1 VIEAQTNATEAYA
14 VAFAQLTARFAQHW
28 ETLDWCDGPIAW
40 RFFRR
45 AGEALP
51 HQGWKIHVSASAA
64 ESAVLLSSIGPALR
78 ELEVSYKVPR
88 RIADIVFLNS
98 GDAGSELL
106 GKVVT
111 IYPREVEHAR
121 DIILRLNALWPVSRG
136 PEVQTD
142 LHLRPRSAVSFRY
155 GVFGAGQVAVSSTGV
170 QHFALIGADG
180 ARLADA
186 RPLRGEQSPL
196 APAPPVPGCA
206 PETPPVRINE
216 RVTVG
221 DCTVIALAQL
231 SETPRA
237 LTWLCANAGTLET
250 VVLKVVRPGVAGDA
264 CGIDACDLLGKEYRI
279 LTALA
284 SDPGVAPRPLGVRAS
299 SDQAPTPL
307 WPMLLM
313 EDFRG
318 ERLSD
323 LPRRRRIECLPLLAD
338 ALARIHAAGFVHG
351 DVKLENAVLRGERV
365 GLLDFELAE
374 HAGDPM
380 RRAGTLGH
388 LEPDTQDRRPAA
400 FSRDV
405 YALAGCVVEAVLD
418 VPPALLPAGGGRF
431 EALLANENAPRAA
444 TLVADL
450 TNAELAARP
459 TASQAA
465 TMLRACL
472 TELANI
478 APALGKESSAQER
491 AWQRQA
497 CLDAA
502 RLTGDYAKQDSDGT
516 HWRNT
521 HFMRAFDC
529 EAINLGAAGI
539 ILGLAT
545 IDTALGRSDCA
556 AQIRDG
562 ARWLAARPVEGN
574 AAGLFTGNAGVAV
587 ALAVTGTRL
596 GEPAFVEAAKRRLEV
611 AARDRRETDLF
622 SGAAGVVW
630 TACMLS
636 EVLGAAWPLE
646 AGAAAFAHLGEH
658 AGAIGEVPVWTA
670 HPTLEQSFLGCA
682 HGSAGAAM
690 ALAYWGRLTN
700 DRASIDAAID
710 AFRRIVAH
718 GRTEEGDAL
727 RIRMS
732 STRHHA
738 VGNWCHGVGGYLWA
752 LLQGVGD
759 EPALSDEI
767 AWAVGCLEGAMSTGT
782 PTYCHGLAGQL
793 ELWRMLGGIPR
804 YRALAQAR
812 AGKVAR
818 ALRIMHHEIDGKCTW
833 ISDDPG
839 IVTPDLWIGFLGP
852 ATALAM
858 HVADIDAPL
867 LSARWLTACSARSD
881 SHE

>member
-14 VAFAQLTARFAQHW
+14 VAFAQLTARFARDW
-28 ETLDWCDGPIAW
+28 ETLDWSDGPVAW
-40 RFFRR
+40 RFFHRT
-45 AGEALP
+45 GEALP

-64 ESAVLLSSIGPALR
+64 ESAALLASIGATLC
-78 ELEVSYKVPR
+78 ELEVSCKVPR
-88 RIADIVFLNS
+88 RITDIVFLNS
-98 GDAGSELL
+98 GDAGSEQL

-111 IYPREVEHAR
+111 IYPRDDEHAR
-121 DIILRLNALWPVSRG
+121 DIILRLDALWPVSRG

-155 GVFGAGQVAVSSTGV
+155 GVFGSGPVAVSSTGV
-170 QHFALIGADG
+170 QHFALLGADG
-180 ARLADA
+180 AHLADA

-196 APAPPVPGCA
+196 APAPPVPGCV
-206 PETPPVRINE
+206 PEAPPVRINE
-216 RVTVG
+216 QVTVG
-221 DCTVIALAQL
+221 GCTVLVLAQL
-231 SETPRA
+231 SETPRV
-237 LTWLCANAGTLET
+237 LTWLAANVETLET
-250 VVLKVVRPGVAGDA
+250 VVLKVARPGVAGDA
-264 CGIDACDLLGKEYRI
+264 RGIDVRDLLNKEYRI

-284 SDPGVAPRPLGVRAS
+284 GHRVVAPRALAWADGE
-299 SDQAPTPL
+299 

-318 ERLSD
+318 EKLSE
-323 LPRRRRIECLPLLAD
+323 LPRRQRIECLPLLAG
-338 ALARIHAAGFVHG
+338 AVAGLHGARFVHG
-351 DVKLENAVLRGERV
+351 DVKLENAVLRGGRV

-374 HAGDPM
+374 RAGDPM

-388 LEPDTQDRRPAA
+388 LEPDTKDGTPAA

-405 YALAGCVVEAVLD
+405 YALAGCIVEAVLD
-418 VPPALLPAGGGRF
+418 VPPALLPAGGSRF
-431 EALLANENAPRAA
+431 EALLSNENAPRAA
-444 TLVADL
+444 ALVAEFMND
-450 TNAELAARP
+450 AAVRP

-465 TMLRACL
+465 AMLRCCVA
-472 TELANI
+472 EFAGI
-478 APALGKESSAQER
+478 APARGEESSAEER
-491 AWQRQA
+491 AWQRQV
-497 CLDAA
+497 CVDAA
-502 RLTGDYAKQDSDGT
+502 RLTDDYAKQDSDGT
-516 HWRNT
+516 CWRNT

-545 IDTALGRSDCA
+545 VDTALGRSDFA

-562 ARWLAARPVEGN
+562 ARWLAERPAEGN
-574 AAGLFTGNAGVAV
+574 AAGLFTGNAGVAL
-587 ALAVTGTRL
+587 ALALAGQRL
-596 GEPAFVEAAKRRLEV
+596 GEPAFVAAARRRLEV
-611 AARDRRETDLF
+611 AAADRRESDLF
-622 SGAAGVVW
+622 SGSAGVLW
-630 TACMLS
+630 ATCMLS
-636 EVLGAAWPLE
+636 EVLGMAWPLE
-646 AGAAAFAHLGEH
+646 AGAGAYAHLVEH
-658 AGAIGEVPVWTA
+658 AGAIGEIPVWTGQRE
-670 HPTLEQSFLGCA
+670 PERSFLGCA

-690 ALAYWGRLTN
+690 ALGCWGRLTN
-700 DRASIDAAID
+700 DRVAIGTAID

-718 GRTEEGDAL
+718 GRTEDGDAL
-727 RIRMS
+727 RITLS

-752 LLQGVGD
+752 LLQGLGD

-767 AWAVGCLEGAMSTGT
+767 AWAVACLEGAMSTGT

-818 ALRIMHHEIDGKCTW
+818 ALRIMHDEIDGKCAW

-858 HVADIDAPL
+858 HAADIDAPL
-867 LSARWLTACSARSD
+867 LSARWLSACAQATTSARG
-881 SHE
+881 